1 MNEWLARIK
10 KDYRFR
16 GEEITSLLVCVLFA
30 AVIFSFKDWGEPFN
44 FSTGFLHLFEV
55 FLIAL
60 LAFFLHETAHKL
72 IALKWGYKSE
82 FKISWLGLTASL
94 ILAFVSG
101 GNLAILLPGGLFL
114 AHHIRYRLGEF
125 RYGLNYNEMALVA
138 LIGPVTNLLLAA
150 LFQWGLT
157 ISPENYFLQ
166 KGFILNLT
174 LAICT
179 VLPLPTLDGFSAFF
193 GSRGF
198 YIFSAILI
206 IVTGLLLL
214 TFSLLPAILFA
225 AVAGFLAWLVYF
237 QKVEK

>member
-1 MNEWLARIK
+1 MGEWLARIK
-10 KDYRFR
+10 KDYRFGR
-16 GEEITSLLVCVLFA
+16 EELTSLLVCIIFA
-30 AVIFSFKDWGEPFN
+30 AVIFSFKDWGEPFAL
-44 FSTGFLHLFEV
+44 STGFFHLFEV

-60 LAFFLHETAHKL
+60 LAFFFHETAHKL

-101 GNLAILLPGGLFL
+101 GNLAVILPGGLFL

-125 RYGLNYNEMALVA
+125 RYGLNYKEMALVA
-138 LIGPVTNLLLAA
+138 LVGPAVNLLLAA

-166 KGFILNLT
+166 KGFVLNLT

-179 VLPLPTLDGFSAFF
+179 LLPLPTLDGFSAFF

-198 YIFSAILI
+198 YIFSAMMI
-206 IVTGLLLL
+206 IITGFLLL
-214 TFSLLPAILFA
+214 SLSLFPALLFA
-225 AVAGFLAWLVYF
+225 AIAGFLAWLVYF